1 MSGTSEPT
9 TALHLTRW
17 TVTSGSNSQSRGAVV
32 LAAGERHWRAS
43 AQGNGPI
50 DALFAAVDKALVTVL
65 GGHPRLLAYDIHA
78 LGEGPDAVGAVVV
91 RIAPPAG
98 EGDRGAGEYRGEA
111 SSTNIIAASIE
122 AYIGALDAMLGEAHW
137 SGAAAE
143 AATSAA
149 AAAAASGHP
158 VAPVSAGTARERRA
172 DLDEEKSEH
181 DTTAWFEG

>member
-1 MSGTSEPT
+1 MTGPSQPT

-137 SGAAAE
+137 TGAAAE
-143 AATSAA
+143 AATTAA
-149 AAAAASGHP
+149 ATSGRAG
-158 VAPVSAGTARERRA
+158 APVSAGTARERRA
-172 DLDEEKSEH
+172 DLDEDEGEH

>member
-1 MSGTSEPT
+1 MTADT

-32 LAAGERHWRAS
+32 LSAGDRHWRAS

-50 DALFAAVDKALVTVL
+50 DALFAAVDKALVAVL
-65 GGHPRLLAYDIHA
+65 GGHPRLLAYDLHS
-78 LGEGPDAVGAVVV
+78 LGEGPDAVGAVTV
-91 RIAPPAG
+91 RIAPPPG
-98 EGDRGAGEYRGEA
+98 EGERGAGDYLGEA

-122 AYIGALDAMLGEAHW
+122 AYVAALDAMLGEAHW

-149 AAAAASGHP
+149 SPAARSG
-158 VAPVSAGTARERRA
+158 APVSPGAARERRA
-172 DLDEEKSEH
+172 DLDEDKGEH
-181 DTTAWFEG
+181 DTTAWFES

>member
-91 RIAPPAG
+91 RVAPPTG

-111 SSTNIIAASIE
+111 SSTNIIAAS
-122 AYIGALDAMLGEAHW
+122 AGALADSLEYAIWA
-137 SGAAAE
+137 SGAKLRRRDERHFTAQ
-143 AATSAA
+143 
-149 AAAAASGHP
+149 
-158 VAPVSAGTARERRA
+158 APVKSGGVTAVPRR
-172 DLDEEKSEH
+172 SES
-181 DTTAWFEG
+181 

>member
-1 MSGTSEPT
+1 MSGQTN
-9 TALHLTRW
+9 ALHLTRW

-32 LAAGERHWRAS
+32 LSAGERQWRAS

-50 DALFAAVDKALVTVL
+50 DALYAAVDKALVAIL

-91 RIAPPAG
+91 RIAPPSG
-98 EGDRGAGEYRGEA
+98 EGDRGSGDYRGEA

-122 AYIGALDAMLGEAHW
+122 AYIAALDTMLGEVHW

-149 AAAAASGHP
+149 ARSGG
-158 VAPVSAGTARERRA
+158 APVSARTARERRA
-172 DLDEEKSEH
+172 DLDEGKSDH
-181 DTTAWFEG
+181 DTTSWFDS